1 MKKVINDS
9 DQKSQIDGGKM
20 ITVITLQLTLFLLVA
35 VGFVLKRIHI
45 VGPQGQKN
53 LNDMVIY
60 VILPC
65 NILHA
70 FTEGTASGE
79 AFIQYLEILG
89 ISLGIQVF
97 CVFYG
102 KFMYRKEPKDRY
114 KCLRYATICSNAGF
128 LGNPITEGIYGAE
141 GLVLTS
147 FYLIPQRIMMWSS
160 RLSVF
165 TESTSRKEIVKKV
178 LTHPCVITCEIG
190 IVLMLTGWKLPA
202 GLNGTVTA
210 LSNCNTAMSMMV
222 IGMIL
227 ADINLR
233 EFWDWTVVK
242 YTVQRLIVIPAVVY
256 VVCKYIL
263 PIHLSPMVLGI
274 SVLLA
279 GMPAGATTSILAEK
293 YQVDSPFATKL
304 VIFSTLLS
312 LPTICLWS
320 IFLQ

>member
-1 MKKVINDS
+1 
-9 DQKSQIDGGKM
+9 
-20 ITVITLQLTLFLLVA
+20 
-35 VGFVLKRIHI
+35 
-45 VGPQGQKN
+45 
-53 LNDMVIY
+53 
-60 VILPC
+60 
-65 NILHA
+65 
-70 FTEGTASGE
+70 
-79 AFIQYLEILG
+79 
-89 ISLGIQVF
+89 
-97 CVFYG
+97 
-102 KFMYRKEPKDRY
+102 
-114 KCLRYATICSNAGF
+114 
-128 LGNPITEGIYGAE
+128 
-141 GLVLTS
+141 
-147 FYLIPQRIMMWSS
+147 
-160 RLSVF
+160 
-165 TESTSRKEIVKKV
+165 
-178 LTHPCVITCEIG
+178 
-190 IVLMLTGWKLPA
+190 
-202 GLNGTVTA
+202 
-210 LSNCNTAMSMMV
+210 MMV

-293 YQVDSPFATKL
+293 YQVDSPFATKM

>member
-1 MKKVINDS
+1 M
-9 DQKSQIDGGKM
+9 
-20 ITVITLQLTLFLLVA
+20 FLLIA
-35 VGFVLKRIHI
+35 VGFILKKLHI

-70 FTEGTASGE
+70 FTEGATDRS
-79 AFIQYLEILG
+79 AFVQYLEVLI
-89 ISLGIQVF
+89 ISLCIQAF
-97 CVFYG
+97 CVIYG
-102 KFMYRKEPKDRY
+102 KIIYKKEGKDRY
-114 KCLRYATICSNAGF
+114 KCLQYGTICSNAGF
-128 LGNPITEGIYGAE
+128 LGNPISEGIYGAE

-160 RLSVF
+160 GLSVF
-165 TESTSRKEIVKKV
+165 TETSNKMQTLKKV

-190 IVLMLTGWKLPA
+190 IVLMLTGWHLPA
-202 GLNGTVTA
+202 GISGTVNA

-227 ADINLR
+227 ADINLK

-242 YTVQRLIVIPAVVY
+242 YTVHRLIVIPAIVYIACRVV
-256 VVCKYIL
+256 
-263 PIHLSPMVLGI
+263 PIHLNSMVIGI

-293 YQVDSPFATKL
+293 YECDPGFATKM

-312 LPTICLWS
+312 LPTICAWS
-320 IFLQ
+320 IFLR

>member
-1 MKKVINDS
+1 MQGIQS
-9 DQKSQIDGGKM
+9 WCY
-20 ITVITLQLTLFLLVA
+20 TLFA
-35 VGFVLKRIHI
+35 GVL
-45 VGPQGQKN
+45 
-53 LNDMVIY
+53 
-60 VILPC
+60 
-65 NILHA
+65 
-70 FTEGTASGE
+70 FS
-79 AFIQYLEILG
+79 
-89 ISLGIQVF
+89 
-97 CVFYG
+97 
-102 KFMYRKEPKDRY
+102 
-114 KCLRYATICSNAGF
+114 
-128 LGNPITEGIYGAE
+128 
-141 GLVLTS
+141 
-147 FYLIPQRIMMWSS
+147 
-160 RLSVF
+160 
-165 TESTSRKEIVKKV
+165 
-178 LTHPCVITCEIG
+178 G